1 MARLETEDAMD
12 DSNPRSTARLLGHP
26 IHPMLVPFPIAFFIG
41 AFLADLGFLKTGGAF
56 WAEAASWLLGA
67 GLVGAALAAA
77 AGLTDFA
84 GDRRIRALGAAWV
97 HMLGNVTV
105 VAIEAVNLWLRLGDP
120 AAALPSPGAY
130 LSGAAFLLLGL
141 TGWMG
146 GELVFRHRVGMS
158 EANSS

>member
-1 MARLETEDAMD
+1 MD
-12 DSNPRSTARLLGHP
+12 VSNPKSTARLLGHP

-41 AFLADLGFLKTGGAF
+41 AFLADLAYLKTGDAF
-56 WAEAASWLLGA
+56 WAEAAVWLLGA
-67 GLVGAALAAA
+67 GLLGAALAAV
-77 AGLTDFA
+77 AGLIDFA

-105 VAIEAVNLWLRLGDP
+105 VVIELVNLGLRLNDP

-130 LSGAAFLLLGL
+130 LSGAAFVLLGL

-146 GELVFRHRVGMS
+146 GELVFRHRVGM
-158 EANSS
+158 AGPDGT